1 MELTV
6 EAQRML
12 SILPP
17 YLGGAIDA
25 RAVIG
30 ALSNEVARLD
40 AAAEVLRANYFPA
53 TADAYLRVWE
63 SLLGLAIAPLDKT
76 LAQRRNGVLS
86 FMQSI
91 TSSGSGLDWQANLSR
106 LIGTGWAY
114 KEHIPGDPGSPAPF
128 TLLVTIPFL
137 PAIGVPAGLSATQ
150 HTSGGTLP
158 ADDYYYVVTA
168 INSYGETTR
177 SLQVTATTTGA
188 TSRVTLSWGAVTD
201 ATGYVIYRG
210 LVSGGPWFRLATVL
224 AAVTYD
230 DVGGAVSSAQPP
242 TVNSTASPQARDA
255 ERLARQITPAHL
267 DLTFG
272 YGVGFIVGVSR
283 VGEEPL

>member
-1 MELTV
+1 MELTDS
-6 EAQRML
+6 ALRML
-12 SILPP
+12 DEMPP

-25 RAVIG
+25 QAVIG
-30 ALSNEVARLD
+30 ALSNEVGRFE
-40 AAAEVLRANYFPA
+40 AAAEVLRANFYPQ
-53 TADAYLRVWE
+53 TADDYLKVWE

-76 LAQRRNGVLS
+76 LAQRRNAVLS

-91 TSSGSGLDWQANLSR
+91 TSSGSGLDWQANLTR
-106 LIGTGWAY
+106 LIGTGWTYA
-114 KEHIPGDPGSPAPF
+114 EHDPGNPGSPDPYVVVVQIPF
-128 TLLVTIPFL
+128 TT
-137 PAIGVPAGLSATQ
+137 AIAVPTGLSATQ
-150 HTSGGTLP
+150 HTTGGTLA

-168 INSYGETTR
+168 INSYGETTH
-177 SLQVTATTTGA
+177 STQATATTTGT
-188 TSRVTLSWGAVTD
+188 TSRVSLSWSAVTD

-210 LVSGGPWFRLATVL
+210 LVSGGPWYRLATVL
-224 AAVTYD
+224 GTTSYD
-230 DVGGAVSSAQPP
+230 DVGGAVVTAQPP

-267 DLTFG
+267 DLIFG